1 MAGALGTVPYSTMRL
16 CSGGG
21 SYEAFPQPRLRV
33 DLTDARARLEASGLA
48 VVDARVMLIVAGE
61 PEVTV
66 SRDGRILVKTRD
78 PREAE
83 ATLRRFLS
91 LLRIE

>member
-1 MAGALGTVPYSTMRL
+1 MPYSTMRL

-21 SYEAFPQPRLRV
+21 AYEAFPQPRLRV
-33 DLTDARARLEASGLA
+33 DLNDARLRLEATGLS
-48 VVDARVMLIVAGE
+48 VVDARVMLIVPGQ

-78 PREAE
+78 PREAQ

-91 LLRIE
+91 LLAIE